1 MERLVQSFI
10 FVVEAVANAHS
21 RGVVHRDI
29 KPANVVVGENG
40 ETFLIDWG
48 LAKVI
53 REAEKPIQTIELT
66 EELTEVGSVEGTPA
80 FMSPEQARGE
90 LYLSDERSDVYS
102 LGAVL
107 YTILNG
113 EPPYTGDNPS

>member
-1 MERLVQSFI
+1 MYKIHEVSINGQWQSFEGWTWKRLVQSFI

-66 EELTEVGSVEGTPA
+66 E
-80 FMSPEQARGE
+80 
-90 LYLSDERSDVYS
+90 D
-102 LGAVL
+102 
-107 YTILNG
+107 
-113 EPPYTGDNPS
+113 